1 MRGVDKASIGGVL
14 LGLCGIVGGL
24 LLEGGNLSQ
33 ILQPTAA
40 MIVFGGTAGAVL
52 IQFPLSV
59 VVQSLRT
66 RRVSAPGLRIGGRI
80 LADGGNHRGGA
91 GPDSGHAAAR
101 QD

>member
-52 IQFPLSV
+52 IQFPLPV
-59 VVQSLRT
+59 VMQSLRRLAGVFFESRARLET
-66 RRVSAPGLRIGGRI
+66 SLDLLVSLSNIARRYGIVSPG
-80 LADGGNHRGGA
+80 
-91 GPDSGHAAAR
+91 
-101 QD
+101 